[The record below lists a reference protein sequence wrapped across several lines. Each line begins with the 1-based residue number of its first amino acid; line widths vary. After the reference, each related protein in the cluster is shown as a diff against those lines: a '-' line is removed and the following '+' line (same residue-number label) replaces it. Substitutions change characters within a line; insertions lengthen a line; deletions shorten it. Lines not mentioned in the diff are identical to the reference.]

1 MKYYKEFEIYT
12 MILLTTLAL
21 SWIIVSLVSWPE
33 GIITL
38 YFDKYNEFEFEI
50 VLFIVIFVCG
60 IIVSFRKLKEY

>member
-1 MKYYKEFEIYT
+1 